1 MNTVKPKMNTMKKGG
16 TSRAPKK
23 KLAKAQRGKEVNKF
37 KPSAARQMGYDLMDA
52 MDSGL
57 KGNPNYL
64 PSIKFVPGTLGK
76 IQRSVDSLDVQDR
89 AYGRYTPPKTQY
101 QKAVKDAK
109 NKNPKLDFN
118 KVGGST
124 KAKPMMKK
132 GGSMPMVKKDG
143 KMVPAFAADGK
154 GKMMYGG
161 AKKSMMK
168 KGGAT
173 RKK

>member
-16 TSRAPKK
+16 TSGAPKK
-23 KLAKAQRGKEVNKF
+23 KLAKAQTGGTPKFKNPNQPSSQDSSEYFIGKERYYTDAANNLRNYGD
-37 KPSAARQMGYDLMDA
+37 SARSAKADSLAAGALKDLNRQAR
-52 MDSGL
+52 
-57 KGNPNYL
+57 KG
-64 PSIKFVPGTLGK
+64 VPGFT
-76 IQRSVDSLDVQDR
+76 
-89 AYGRYTPPKTQY
+89 
-101 QKAVKDAK
+101 KDGYPEDYK
-109 NKNPKLDFN
+109 KK
-118 KVGGST
+118 GGAT

>member
-23 KLAKAQRGKEVNKF
+23 MLPKAQAGNEVPRFKNPNQPASKDSSEYFIGKERYYTDASNNLKNYGD
-37 KPSAARQMGYDLMDA
+37 SA
-52 MDSGL
+52 
-57 KGNPNYL
+57 
-64 PSIKFVPGTLGK
+64 
-76 IQRSVDSLDVQDR
+76 RSVKADSVAAGALKDLNRQ
-89 AYGRYTPPKTQY
+89 GRKGLPGFT
-101 QKAVKDAK
+101 KDGYPEDYK
-109 NKNPKLDFN
+109 KK
-118 KVGGST
+118 GGAT

-143 KMVPAFAADGK
+143 KMVPSFAADGK

>member
-23 KLAKAQRGKEVNKF
+23 KLAKAQTGGTPKF
-37 KPSAARQMGYDLMDA
+37 KAPNQPPSQDSTQYFQDQANYYRNAAKN
-52 MDSGL
+52 L
-57 KGNPNYL
+57 KGYGDGRSAKADSLANVAFKNL
-64 PSIKFVPGTLGK
+64 GRQLSKGVPGFT
-76 IQRSVDSLDVQDR
+76 
-89 AYGRYTPPKTQY
+89 
-101 QKAVKDAK
+101 KDGYPEDYK
-109 NKNPKLDFN
+109 KK
-118 KVGGST
+118 GGAT